1 MILWCVMNNI
11 LRRGR
16 LVTKQDPDILDY
28 LSSMD
33 ADRMIFDADLLVDTA
48 HVVMLSETGIITR
61 DECVLILRALDTI
74 KQEGFEGLD
83 MSYED
88 IHISIEAKLIN
99 LVGEDTGGRMHSA
112 RSRNDEVATCIRI
125 GLRDKLIIL
134 MHNLIALRNSIL
146 ELAREHTKTLMPGFT
161 HLQHAQPTTFAH
173 YLLAHH
179 DALLRDTQRL
189 LGAYMRTNMSPLGA
203 AAFAST
209 GFEIN
214 RERTCKLLGFDGIIE
229 NSMDAVSTRDF
240 ILESI
245 SVFSNIMT
253 NLSRI
258 AEDIIYWSSE
268 EFGFVELDDQYASTS
283 SIMPQKKNPDTAE
296 LLRAKTGTV
305 HGCLMSVLTITKAL
319 SMSYNRDLQ
328 EVTPHMWL
336 GAGNTISS
344 VKIMTGILSTIKVN
358 TEKMESAAGTGFST
372 ATELADTIV
381 RTTEISFRTA
391 HQIVGMLSKSDL
403 RTLEELDRIALEI
416 TGRKLSDEGLSQEIL
431 DGALDVMENV
441 TRRNVVGGPSPVE
454 VSRMVEARNYQL
466 SLDTDILMEK
476 TNTVQD
482 AMKKLDD
489 IKVSYIERGN
499 A

>member
-1 MILWCVMNNI
+1 MYPRLPNLLALLRWICV
-11 LRRGR
+11 
-16 LVTKQDPDILDY
+16 
-28 LSSMD
+28 
-33 ADRMIFDADLLVDTA
+33 
-48 HVVMLSETGIITR
+48 
-61 DECVLILRALDTI
+61 
-74 KQEGFEGLD
+74 GLH
-83 MSYED
+83 MTSYED
-88 IHISIEAKLIN
+88 LHISIEAKLIN

-125 GLRDKLIIL
+125 RLRDELLTLMHKLIT
-134 MHNLIALRNSIL
+134 LRKTML
-146 ELAREHTKTLMPGFT
+146 ELAREHTNTLMPGFT

-173 YLLAHH
+173 HLLAHH
-179 DALLRDTQRL
+179 DALSRDTQRL

-209 GFEIN
+209 GFAIN
-214 RERTCKLLGFDGIIE
+214 RERTRELLGFDEIVE

-240 ILESI
+240 VLESI

-258 AEDIIYWSSE
+258 AEEIISWSSE

-296 LLRAKTGTV
+296 LLRGKTGTV
-305 HGCLMSVLTITKAL
+305 YGCLMSVLTITKAL

-328 EVTPHMWL
+328 EVTPHMWRA
-336 GAGNTISS
+336 AGTTISS
-344 VKIMTGILSTIKVN
+344 VIIMAGMLPTMKIN
-358 TEKMESAAGTGFST
+358 TEKMESTAGTGFST

-391 HQIVGMLSKSDL
+391 HQIVGTLSKSDV

-416 TGRKLSDEGLSQEIL
+416 TGRKLSDEGLSQEMF

-441 TRRNVVGGPSPVE
+441 KRRNVVGGPSPVE
-454 VSRMVEARNYQL
+454 VSRMIEERNYQL
-466 SLDTDILMEK
+466 SLDINTLMEK
-476 TNTVQD
+476 TNFVQD
-482 AMKKLDD
+482 AMKKLDN
-489 IKVSYIERGN
+489 IKDSFIERGN

>member
-1 MILWCVMNNI
+1 MNNI

-16 LVTKQDPDILDY
+16 LGSEQNADVLDY

-33 ADRMIFDADLLVDTA
+33 ADRMIFDADLLVDMA
-48 HVVMLSETGIITR
+48 HVVMLSEVGIITN
-61 DECVLILRALDTI
+61 DDCVLILGALDTI

-88 IHISIEAKLIN
+88 LHISIEAKLIN

-125 GLRDKLIIL
+125 RLRDELLTLMHKLIT
-134 MHNLIALRNSIL
+134 LRKTML
-146 ELAREHTKTLMPGFT
+146 ELAREHTNTLMPGFT

-173 YLLAHH
+173 HLLAHH
-179 DALLRDTQRL
+179 DALSRDTQRL

-209 GFEIN
+209 GFAIN
-214 RERTCKLLGFDGIIE
+214 RERTRELLGFDEIVE

-240 ILESI
+240 VLESI

-258 AEDIIYWSSE
+258 AEEIISWSSE

-296 LLRAKTGTV
+296 LLRGKTGTV
-305 HGCLMSVLTITKAL
+305 YGCLMSVLTITKAL

-328 EVTPHMWL
+328 EVTPHMWRA
-336 GAGNTISS
+336 AGTTISS
-344 VKIMTGILSTIKVN
+344 VIIMAGMLPTMKIN
-358 TEKMESAAGTGFST
+358 TEKMESTAGTGFST

-391 HQIVGMLSKSDL
+391 HQIVGTLSKSDV

-416 TGRKLSDEGLSQEIL
+416 TGRKLSDEGLSQEMF

-441 TRRNVVGGPSPVE
+441 KRRNVVGGPSPVE
-454 VSRMVEARNYQL
+454 VSRMIEERNYQL
-466 SLDTDILMEK
+466 SLDINTLMEK
-476 TNTVQD
+476 TNFVQD
-482 AMKKLDD
+482 AMKKLDN
-489 IKVSYIERGN
+489 IKDSFIERGN

>member
-1 MILWCVMNNI
+1 MNNI

-16 LVTKQDPDILDY
+16 LGSEQDADVLNY

-33 ADRMIFDADLLVDTA
+33 ADRMIFDADLLVDMA
-48 HVVMLSETGIITR
+48 HVVMLSEAGIITR
-61 DECVLILRALDTI
+61 DECVLILGALDSI

-83 MSYED
+83 RSYED
-88 IHISIEAKLIN
+88 IHISIEARLIN

-125 GLRDKLIIL
+125 GLRDELLTL
-134 MHNLIALRNSIL
+134 MHELITLRKSIL
-146 ELAREHTKTLMPGFT
+146 EMARHHTTTLMPGFT

-173 YLLAHH
+173 HLLAHH
-179 DALLRDTQRL
+179 DALSRDTQRL
-189 LGAYMRTNMSPLGA
+189 LDAYMRTNMSPLGA

-214 RERTCKLLGFDGIIE
+214 RERTRELLGFDGIIE

-258 AEDIIYWSSE
+258 AEEIISWSSE

-296 LLRAKTGTV
+296 LLRGKTGTV
-305 HGCLMSVLTITKAL
+305 YGCLMSVLTITKAL

-328 EVTPHMWL
+328 EVTPHMWRA
-336 GAGNTISS
+336 AGNTISS
-344 VKIMTGILSTIKVN
+344 VTIMTGMLSTIKVN
-358 TEKMESAAGTGFST
+358 TEKMESMAGTGFST

-391 HQIVGMLSKSDL
+391 HQIVGTLSKSDV
-403 RTLEELDRIALEI
+403 RTLEEVDRIALEI
-416 TGRKLSDEGLSQEIL
+416 TGRKLSDEGLSQDMFEE
-431 DGALDVMENV
+431 ALDVMENV
-441 TRRNVVGGPSPVE
+441 KRRNVVGGPSPVE
-454 VSRMVEARNYQL
+454 VSRMIEERNYQL
-466 SLDTDILMEK
+466 SLNTDTLMEK
-476 TNTVQD
+476 VNFIHD
-482 AMKKLDD
+482 AMKKLDN
-489 IKVSYIERGN
+489 IKSSYIERGN
-499 A
+499 T

>member
-1 MILWCVMNNI
+1 MNNI

-16 LVTKQDPDILDY
+16 LGSEQEADVLDY

-33 ADRMIFDADLLVDTA
+33 ADRMIFDADLLVDMA
-48 HVVMLSETGIITR
+48 HVVMLSEVGIITN
-61 DECVLILRALDTI
+61 DDCVLILGALDTI

-88 IHISIEAKLIN
+88 LHISIEAKLIN

-125 GLRDKLIIL
+125 RLRDELLTLMHKLIT
-134 MHNLIALRNSIL
+134 LRKTML
-146 ELAREHTKTLMPGFT
+146 ELAREHTNTLMPGFT

-173 YLLAHH
+173 HLLAHH
-179 DALLRDTQRL
+179 DALSRDTQRL

-209 GFEIN
+209 GFAIN
-214 RERTCKLLGFDGIIE
+214 RERTRELLGFDEIVE

-240 ILESI
+240 VLESI

-258 AEDIIYWSSE
+258 AEEIISWSSE

-296 LLRAKTGTV
+296 LLRGKTGTV
-305 HGCLMSVLTITKAL
+305 YGCLMSVLTITKAL

-328 EVTPHMWL
+328 EVTPHMWRA
-336 GAGNTISS
+336 AGTTISS
-344 VKIMTGILSTIKVN
+344 VIIMAGMLPTMKIN
-358 TEKMESAAGTGFST
+358 TEKMESTAGTGFST

-391 HQIVGMLSKSDL
+391 HQIVGTLSKSDV

-416 TGRKLSDEGLSQEIL
+416 TGRKLSDEGLSQEMF

-441 TRRNVVGGPSPVE
+441 KRRNVVGGPSSVE
-454 VSRMVEARNYQL
+454 VSRMIEERNYQL
-466 SLDTDILMEK
+466 SLDINTLMEK
-476 TNTVQD
+476 TNFVQD
-482 AMKKLDD
+482 AMKKLDN
-489 IKVSYIERGN
+489 IKDSFIERGN

>member
-1 MILWCVMNNI
+1 MIHWCVMNNI

-16 LVTKQDPDILDY
+16 LESKQDPDILDY

-33 ADRMIFDADLLVDTA
+33 ADRMIFDADLLVDMA
-48 HVVMLSETGIITR
+48 HVVMLSEAGIITR
-61 DECVLILRALDTI
+61 EECVLILGALDTI
-74 KQEGFEGLD
+74 KQEGFETLD

-125 GLRDKLIIL
+125 GLRDKLLTL
-134 MHNLIALRNSIL
+134 MQELITLRKSIL
-146 ELAREHTKTLMPGFT
+146 EIARQHTKTLMPGFT
-161 HLQHAQPTTFAH
+161 HLQHAQPTTYSH

-179 DALLRDTQRL
+179 DALSRDTQRL
-189 LGAYMRTNMSPLGA
+189 LGAFMRTNISPLGA

-209 GFEIN
+209 GFGIN
-214 RERTCKLLGFDGIIE
+214 RERTRELLGFDGIIE

-258 AEDIIYWSSE
+258 AEEIIYWSSE

-296 LLRAKTGTV
+296 LLRGKTGTV

-328 EVTPHMWL
+328 EVTPHMWR
-336 GAGNTISS
+336 GAANTISS
-344 VKIMTGILSTIKVN
+344 VKIMAGMLSTMNVN

-381 RTTEISFRTA
+381 RTTKISFRTA
-391 HQIVGMLSKSDL
+391 HQIVGMLAKSDF

-416 TGRKLSDEGLSQEIL
+416 TGKTLSDEGLSQEIF
-431 DGALDVMENV
+431 DKALDIMENV
-441 TRRNVVGGPSPVE
+441 KRRKVVGGPSPVE
-454 VSRMVEARNYQL
+454 VSRMIEERNYQL
-466 SLDTDILMEK
+466 SLDTDILTEK
-476 TNTVQD
+476 TNTVRD
-482 AMKKLDD
+482 ALKKLDN
-489 IKVSYIERGN
+489 IKASYIGGN

>member
-1 MILWCVMNNI
+1 MNNI

-16 LVTKQDPDILDY
+16 LGLEQDPDVLDY

-33 ADRMIFDADLLVDTA
+33 ADRMIFDADLLVDMA
-48 HVVMLSETGIITR
+48 HVVMLSEVGIITN
-61 DECVLILRALDTI
+61 DDCVLILGALDTI

-88 IHISIEAKLIN
+88 LHISIEAKLIN

-125 GLRDKLIIL
+125 RLRDELLTLMHKLIT
-134 MHNLIALRNSIL
+134 LRKTML
-146 ELAREHTKTLMPGFT
+146 ELAREHTNTLMPGFT

-173 YLLAHH
+173 HLLAHH
-179 DALLRDTQRL
+179 DALSRDTQRL

-209 GFEIN
+209 GFAIN
-214 RERTCKLLGFDGIIE
+214 RERTRELLGFDEIVE

-240 ILESI
+240 VLESI

-258 AEDIIYWSSE
+258 AEEIISWSSE

-296 LLRAKTGTV
+296 LLRGKTGTV
-305 HGCLMSVLTITKAL
+305 YGCLMSVLTITKAL

-328 EVTPHMWL
+328 EVTPHMWRA
-336 GAGNTISS
+336 AGTTISS
-344 VKIMTGILSTIKVN
+344 VIIMAGMLPTMKIN
-358 TEKMESAAGTGFST
+358 TEKMESTAGTGFST

-391 HQIVGMLSKSDL
+391 HQIVGTLSKSDV

-416 TGRKLSDEGLSQEIL
+416 TGRKLSDEGLSQEMF

-441 TRRNVVGGPSPVE
+441 KRRNVVGGPSPVE
-454 VSRMVEARNYQL
+454 VSRMIEERNYQL
-466 SLDTDILMEK
+466 SLDINTLMEK
-476 TNTVQD
+476 TNFVQD
-482 AMKKLDD
+482 AMKKLDN
-489 IKVSYIERGN
+489 IKDSFIERGN